1 MNKIYI
7 DSKKIKKIDKKNMPR
22 IDRLNIPLENN
33 L

>member
-7 DSKKIKKIDKKNMPR
+7 DSKELKKIDKKSMLRMDR
-22 IDRLNIPLENN
+22 INIVLENK

>member
-7 DSKKIKKIDKKNMPR
+7 DSKELKKIDKKSMLRMDR
-22 IDRLNIPLENN
+22 INLLLETN

>member
-7 DSKKIKKIDKKNMPR
+7 DSKKIKKIDKKNMLR

>member
-7 DSKKIKKIDKKNMPR
+7 DSKELKKIDKKSMLKMDR
-22 IDRLNIPLENN
+22 IDLVLENK

>member
-7 DSKKIKKIDKKNMPR
+7 DSKELKKIDKKSMLRMDR
-22 IDRLNIPLENN
+22 INIVMENK

>member
-7 DSKKIKKIDKKNMPR
+7 DSKELKKIDKKSMLRMDR
-22 IDRLNIPLENN
+22 INLVLETK

>member
-7 DSKKIKKIDKKNMPR
+7 DSKKIKKIDKKNMLR
-22 IDRLNIPLENN
+22 IDRLNILLENN

>member
-7 DSKKIKKIDKKNMPR
+7 DSKELKKIDKKSMLMMDR
-22 IDRLNIPLENN
+22 IDLVLENK

>member
-7 DSKKIKKIDKKNMPR
+7 DSKELKKIDKKSMLRMDR
-22 IDRLNIPLENN
+22 INLVLENK

>member
-22 IDRLNIPLENN
+22 IDTVNIPLENN

>member
-22 IDRLNIPLENN
+22 IDRLDIQLEIN

>member
-7 DSKKIKKIDKKNMPR
+7 DSKELKKIDKESMLRMDR
-22 IDRLNIPLENN
+22 INLVLENK

>member
-7 DSKKIKKIDKKNMPR
+7 DSKKIKKIDKKNMPK

>member
-7 DSKKIKKIDKKNMPR
+7 DSKKIKKIDKKNMLR
-22 IDRLNIPLENN
+22 IDRLNILPENN

>member
-7 DSKKIKKIDKKNMPR
+7 DSKELKKIDKKSMLRMDR
-22 IDRLNIPLENN
+22 IDLVLENK

>member
-7 DSKKIKKIDKKNMPR
+7 DSKELKKIDKKSKLRMDR
-22 IDRLNIPLENN
+22 INLVLENK

>member
-7 DSKKIKKIDKKNMPR
+7 DSKELKKIDKKSMLR
-22 IDRLNIPLENN
+22 MDRFNIVLENK